1 MQHLANFRPEYR
13 MKWSLIKPAEY
24 GRSHK
29 FIQSMYAHVYS
40 FRHFVRNEPLVCTT
54 SKYMMDLP
62 NPVERE
68 LLLGIIRM
76 LSEVCLPLCVC
87 VCLSVCASFVYFCR
101 SNLSLPIYWKNYSLL
116 VLILHATRS
125 TACYLGTRSRT
136 RIPHSI
142 RTYVCMVPTKH
153 SQQHIFIKKRLEKTG
168 LTYI

>member
-87 VCLSVCASFVYFCR
+87 LSVCLCFICLLLQVQFVT
-101 SNLSLPIYWKNYSLL
+101 SNLLEELQFISTYTTRYTQYCLLPWN
-116 VLILHATRS
+116 
-125 TACYLGTRSRT
+125 
-136 RIPHSI
+136 SI
-142 RTYVCMVPTKH
+142 TYTNPTQYTYVRVH
-153 SQQHIFIKKRLEKTG
+153 G
-168 LTYI
+168 TY